1 MNSAE
6 EDFSAVMRLCRCA
19 LHSFNKSSS
28 HQIRDFLMSEIN
40 YLSSYLVVV
49 FYITIYLFGY
59 CLKEYLLI
67 LALLQDVR

>member
-1 MNSAE
+1 
-6 EDFSAVMRLCRCA
+6 
-19 LHSFNKSSS
+19 
-28 HQIRDFLMSEIN
+28 MSEIN